1 MEKAGLLQESAEG
14 TLNIEEHSF
23 AEDEDLD
30 QIKFSDEKFKNRMVK
45 IKDITDLLHGGAEE
59 ISDINESSSGKSE
72 PKMGDGTNV
81 A

>member
-1 MEKAGLLQESAEG
+1 
-14 TLNIEEHSF
+14 
-23 AEDEDLD
+23 
-30 QIKFSDEKFKNRMVK
+30 MVK